1 MKTSNYSMIMFI
13 VLINVYLFTEEEKY
27 QLYAFIML
35 SVNYITLAIEK
46 IKEK

>member
-1 MKTSNYSMIMFI
+1 MIMFI
-13 VLINVYLFTEEEKY
+13 VLISIYLYTQEEKY

-35 SVNYITLAIEK
+35 SANYITLAIEK